1 MFVSE
6 SKFLE
11 SPSSFIPHIL
21 SKPPNTSA
29 LEALI
34 TKPEVERRLL
44 VRLGNKA
51 RLYGCEMDGDGKI
64 VETVDEWRGKIDIE
78 VVVGLYRDW
87 VIPLTKDVE
96 VCYVYEAQ
104 RKFVG
109 D

>member
-1 MFVSE
+1 
-6 SKFLE
+6 
-11 SPSSFIPHIL
+11 
-21 SKPPNTSA
+21 
-29 LEALI
+29 
-34 TKPEVERRLL
+34 
-44 VRLGNKA
+44 
-51 RLYGCEMDGDGKI
+51 MDGDGKI